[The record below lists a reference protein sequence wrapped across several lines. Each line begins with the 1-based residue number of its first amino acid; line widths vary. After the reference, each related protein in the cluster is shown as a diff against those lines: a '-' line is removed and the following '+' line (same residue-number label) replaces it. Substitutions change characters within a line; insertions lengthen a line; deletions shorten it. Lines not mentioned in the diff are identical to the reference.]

1 MVVTAPL
8 HLALVGCG
16 QIARLHAQRLQAD
29 GRALWSALYDPS
41 QSSAERFRDEFAP
54 GAQLCA
60 TFDELLQRSDID
72 GVVICTPTH
81 LHFDQVRACRSRG
94 WPVLCEKPLADSA
107 ERIEQLIAE
116 AANGGP
122 LLSVAYQRRYQAP
135 YRTLRREVQSG
146 RWGRVLAVSSHN
158 CEHWEQ
164 LQALPN
170 TWRNDP
176 QQNPGGYIGD
186 AGSHKLDII
195 FFITGLQPEE
205 VFAHS
210 SRGQR
215 QVEIVTTVSAR
226 LSGGVPLGMTF
237 LGNAHHFAEFLHIV
251 CERADFKLYDNQIYR
266 GTDNVLLP
274 VTDLEPE
281 SHPIA
286 GFLDCL
292 LNGSENVAPAE
303 CARPVYRFTRGV
315 LDAARTGVVVVLD
328 SCAPQRPPTGLN
340 KSQSAST
347 DAPQPAR

>member
-1 MVVTAPL
+1 MSESAPL
-8 HLALVGCG
+8 RLALVGCG
-16 QIARLHAQRLQAD
+16 QIARLHAQRLQTD
-29 GRALWSALYDPS
+29 GRARWSVLYDPS
-41 QSSAERFRDEFAP
+41 QIAAERLREEFAP
-54 GAQLCA
+54 AARISA
-60 TFDELLQRSDID
+60 TFEELLECSDID

-81 LHFDQVRACRSRG
+81 LHFEQVRACRRRG
-94 WPVLCEKPLADSA
+94 WPVLCEKPLADTP
-107 ERIEQLIAE
+107 ERIEQLIADVLE
-116 AANGGP
+116 GGP

-146 RWGRVLAVSSHN
+146 KWGRVLAVSSHN

-170 TWRNDP
+170 TWRDDP

-210 SRGQR
+210 SRSQR
-215 QVEIVTTVSAR
+215 QVEIVTTVSAQ

-251 CERADFKLYDNQIYR
+251 CERADFKLYDNQIVR
-266 GTDNVLLP
+266 GCDNSLEP

-281 SHPIA
+281 SNPIE
-286 GFLDCL
+286 GFLDCIL
-292 LNGSENVAPAE
+292 KGSENMAPAE
-303 CARPVYRFTRGV
+303 CARPVYRFTR
-315 LDAARTGVVVVLD
+315 AVLD
-328 SCAPQRPPTGLN
+328 S
-340 KSQSAST
+340 
-347 DAPQPAR
+347 ARTRTAVALG